1 MDLKSD
7 VDEKE
12 ILSLWKDIS
21 FPGSFRGVK
30 TFQALLKTDK
40 NIQISQ
46 KRLYEI
52 LRKEPSYL
60 IHQLKPFKIKGRSY
74 ITHNYGELVQADIA
88 YMFEDD
94 PNKFKYF
101 LLLIDVYSSKIFVES
116 LKNKES
122 ATVAAGLQKIFQR
135 FGAPI
140 YELQSDKGSEFNSKA
155 CKALFKKLNI
165 YYRTKRGLHKA
176 GIAES
181 AIFRVK
187 RKLYIFL
194 RANLSQHWSE
204 YIEQIVD
211 SLNEIPLKRLGFLRP
226 NDITDITSSVKV
238 DAALRSNNLSVPK
251 EPTYEE
257 QNKNQKQYDKK
268 SEINSQMLQ
277 KGDYVYLK
285 QSEDIFGKSFDIQG
299 ETFELSIFELFYCT
313 PI

>member
-1 MDLKSD
+1 MP
-7 VDEKE
+7 
-12 ILSLWKDIS
+12 INS
-21 FPGSFRGVK
+21 F
-30 TFQALLKTDK
+30 
-40 NIQISQ
+40 
-46 KRLYEI
+46 E
-52 LRKEPSYL
+52 
-60 IHQLKPFKIKGRSY
+60 
-74 ITHNYGELVQADIA
+74 
-88 YMFEDD
+88 
-94 PNKFKYF
+94 
-101 LLLIDVYSSKIFVES
+101 
-116 LKNKES
+116 
-122 ATVAAGLQKIFQR
+122 
-135 FGAPI
+135 
-140 YELQSDKGSEFNSKA
+140 
-155 CKALFKKLNI
+155 KLNI